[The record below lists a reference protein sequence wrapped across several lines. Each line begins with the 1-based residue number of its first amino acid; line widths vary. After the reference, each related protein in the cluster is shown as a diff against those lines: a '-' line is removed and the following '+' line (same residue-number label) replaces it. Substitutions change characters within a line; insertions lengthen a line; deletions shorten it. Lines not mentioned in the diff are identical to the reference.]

1 LPDVRLASFA
11 ELPDV
16 RLASFAEVLPVNMI
30 AVGDRDAT

>member
-30 AVGDRDAT
+30 AVVDRDAT